1 MTREFR
7 FSIKLITF
15 GFIMGVLVSVIAG
28 FIGCKLS
35 DKDAEPVDAPAVV
48 EEEPKEEEPEITIE
62 YINKKLNNISEL
74 STAEMIY
81 NGLYTVVEGK
91 IPFITQKG
99 FSMTYTSEIKAGI
112 DASKIQTEITEDKV
126 IITLPQAEI
135 LSASVDPESIQFYD
149 EKYALFNWSEK
160 EDVKEALIVA
170 QEDMEAKAN
179 KDGLL
184 KRASRRADDVILGLL
199 EDVVGDRKV
208 VVEYEKATADD

>member
-28 FIGCKLS
+28 FIGCKIS
-35 DKDAEPVDAPAVV
+35 DKEPESVAPAVV
-48 EEEPKEEEPEITIE
+48 EEEPEAEEPEITIE

-74 STAEMIY
+74 STAEMVY
-81 NGLYTVVEGK
+81 NGLYTVEEGK
-91 IPFITQKG
+91 IPFITRKG

-112 DASKIQTEITEDKV
+112 DASKIQTEITEDEV

-135 LSASVDPESIQFYD
+135 LTTWVDPESIQFYD
-149 EKYALFNWSEK
+149 EKYALFNWGEK
-160 EDVKEALIVA
+160 TDVTEAIAAAEADMKE
-170 QEDMEAKAN
+170 KAN

-184 KRASRRADDVILGLL
+184 KRASRRADYIIEEFL

-208 VVEYEKATADD
+208 VVEYEKASAED